1 MKGGFDR
8 NKSLEEL
15 EKADWGEPTHNSYL
29 VTTLHRLR
37 RKPLRDFEIEDFRIM
52 IGQGIGL
59 PFLVPLALE
68 RLEEEPLSAGDFYRG
83 DLLRAVLQIHE
94 EFWMN
99 HPDSFEGV
107 RNVVGRV
114 KDLLPSLNEIDRML
128 VLEVLAAAPESLTA

>member
-15 EKADWGEPTHNSYL
+15 EQTDWGEPTYNSYL

-37 RKPLRDFEIEDFRIM
+37 RKPLHDFEIEDFRIM
-52 IGQGIGL
+52 IGQGVGL

-83 DLLRAVLQIHE
+83 DLLRAVLQIQE

-99 HPDSFEGV
+99 HP
-107 RNVVGRV
+107 
-114 KDLLPSLNEIDRML
+114 
-128 VLEVLAAAPESLTA
+128 